1 MQVCEHR
8 LQRHLMVCIMRQED
22 ESVASSRLRM
32 RVGAILV
39 RHITRAFGE
48 AIFASFRSVNLCFVL
63 TIIISLAS
71 LLLLLWFLSFLF
83 FFVVIFLTVFTPLF
97 FCFLQ
102 LHTEVTLTELG
113 HVLFSSINVVIT

>member
-8 LQRHLMVCIMRQED
+8 LQRHLMACIMRQED

-32 RVGAILV
+32 RVGAILA

-83 FFVVIFLTVFTPLF
+83 FFCCNLPHSLHSFVLLF
-97 FCFLQ
+97 PAAA
-102 LHTEVTLTELG
+102 HRSNTT
-113 HVLFSSINVVIT
+113 